1 MDESILFNGVLR
13 SVLGGR
19 RRSGRRA
26 LRYLTRGGGS
36 LVGSLLS
43 NPTTLLTAAGVA
55 WGIYETM
62 QQGSTTPQGAAT
74 GPASGAGLST
84 ANAPASGVGP
94 LPPLPVRAS
103 TGAGAAGI
111 SPDAMRL
118 VRVAISAAGAD
129 GTVSEGERAA
139 IIEQARNAGVGDLV
153 EAELTQPRPL
163 REIVAGVTDANERA
177 TLYVL
182 AFTVVRG
189 DEQPSGAERIY
200 LAQLANLLGL
210 DPGDAE
216 RLEKNT
222 AASIDKQQ

>member
-13 SVLGGR
+13 SLLGGR

-26 LRYLTRGGGS
+26 LRYLTGGAGS
-36 LVGSLLS
+36 LTGSLLR

-55 WGIYETM
+55 WGIYETL
-62 QQGSTTPQGAAT
+62 QSGSTTAQGAA
-74 GPASGAGLST
+74 GPATGAGLSAAST
-84 ANAPASGVGP
+84 PAPAATAP
-94 LPPLPVRAS
+94 LPPLPV
-103 TGAGAAGI
+103 AGPSGV

-118 VRVAISAAGAD
+118 VRLAISAASAD
-129 GTVSEGERAA
+129 GTVSDSERAA
-139 IIEQARNAGVGDLV
+139 IVEQARNAGVGDLV
-153 EAELTQPRPL
+153 EAELTHPRPL
-163 REIVAGVTDANERA
+163 REIIAGVTDTNERA

-182 AFTVVRG
+182 AFTVARG

-210 DPGDAE
+210 DPVDAE

>member
-26 LRYLTRGGGS
+26 LRYLTGGAGS
-36 LVGSLLS
+36 LAGSLLS

-55 WGIYETM
+55 WCIYETL
-62 QQGSTTPQGAAT
+62 QSGSTTGAQRAVS
-74 GPASGAGLST
+74 PASGAGLST
-84 ANAPASGVGP
+84 ASTSATAAAP
-94 LPPLPVRAS
+94 LPPLP
-103 TGAGAAGI
+103 GAASPGV

-118 VRVAISAAGAD
+118 VRLAISAASAD

-139 IIEQARNAGVGDLV
+139 IVEQARNAGVGDLV
-153 EAELTQPRPL
+153 EAELAQPRPL
-163 REIVAGVTDANERA
+163 REIVAGVTDSNERA

-182 AFTVVRG
+182 AFSVVRG

-210 DPGDAE
+210 DPVDAE

-222 AASIDKQQ
+222 AAQIDRQQ

>member
-19 RRSGRRA
+19 RRRGRRA
-26 LRYLTRGGGS
+26 LRYLTRNSGS
-36 LVGSLLS
+36 FWT

-62 QQGSTTPQGAAT
+62 QSGSQGSGGPVGAT
-74 GPASGAGLST
+74 GSTGSPPAA
-84 ANAPASGVGP
+84 AAAM
-94 LPPLPVRAS
+94 PPLPAIGSSSV
-103 TGAGAAGI
+103 
-111 SPDAMRL
+111 SPDTMRL
-118 VRVAISAAGAD
+118 LRLAISAASAD
-129 GTVSEGERAA
+129 GVVTDEERKT
-139 IIEQARNAGVGDLV
+139 IVEQARGAGVGEIV
-153 EAELTQPRPL
+153 EAELGQPRPL

-182 AFTVVRG
+182 AFTVLRG

-210 DPGDAE
+210 DAAE
-216 RLEKNT
+216 VQRLERSA
-222 AASIDKQQ
+222 AASIDHEPGA